1 MVGTT
6 YNIFFLLRFASHHLL
21 SLRCFLSSSS
31 CPSMRKHEMNK
42 YYVCEIS
49 VAATKESA
57 RLQFTFACF
66 SRSVN
71 YHWRNEPFHGENKYL
86 HRHRKWRKNLCTV
99 SHTHTKNTMC
109 TNKFR
114 ISVTKSLAS
123 QYGNMPWKIENILP
137 YRNGLSRI
145 TSFTHRVLSH
155 AHAHISNAS
164 QMQKFAHKLTM
175 IPLRFING
183 ITLIGKLSVKRIVGD
198 KWRFFNVNHGRF
210 LTRVKEVGSCFYRV
224 AHTHTERH
232 TQAIESTPVVL
243 HSNNGNH

>member
-31 CPSMRKHEMNK
+31 HPSMRKHEMNK

-71 YHWRNEPFHGENKYL
+71 YHWQNEPFHGENKYL

-99 SHTHTKNTMC
+99 SHTHTHK
-109 TNKFR
+109 KHD
-114 ISVTKSLAS
+114 VYK
-123 QYGNMPWKIENILP
+123 Q
-137 YRNGLSRI
+137 
-145 TSFTHRVLSH
+145 
-155 AHAHISNAS
+155 ISNLSDEVA
-164 QMQKFAHKLTM
+164 
-175 IPLRFING
+175 RFTIRKYAMKN
-183 ITLIGKLSVKRIVGD
+183 
-198 KWRFFNVNHGRF
+198 
-210 LTRVKEVGSCFYRV
+210 
-224 AHTHTERH
+224 
-232 TQAIESTPVVL
+232 
-243 HSNNGNH
+243 